1 MQLKKPFPVIL
12 LGTNSNITKL
22 VDLIHSTGREIRGI
36 IDDDYYEN
44 PQSQFK
50 DISVLGTEQILRDD
64 PGFYRNHFE
73 FICATNWT
81 PDAHIERNR
90 QKRSRQLALI
100 DELGLNC
107 ATIIGN
113 QAVIGSNSRI
123 GAGTVIYDFAVIEPE
138 VTIGEH
144 SIIYDYAIVGH
155 ESHIGSNVVLQRK
168 CLVTSLVTVEDDVYM
183 GLHSSI
189 TRSNVR
195 IGQGTFLHPGI
206 MILRST
212 ERGETVS
219 LVGRDL
225 RKAYQLPVTE

>member
-1 MQLKKPFPVIL
+1 MIL

-22 VDLIHSTGREIRGI
+22 ADLIRSTGRELRGI
-36 IDDDYYEN
+36 VDDDYYEN
-44 PQSQFK
+44 TTSLFK
-50 DISVLGTEQILRDD
+50 DIPVIGTEQMLRDD
-64 PGFYRNHFE
+64 PTFYRNHFE

-90 QKRSRQLALI
+90 QKRARQLALI
-100 DELGLNC
+100 DELELNC
-107 ATIIGN
+107 ATIIGPHTI
-113 QAVIGSNSRI
+113 IGSNSRI

-138 VTIGEH
+138 VIIGEH
-144 SIIYDYAIVGH
+144 SIVYDYAIVGH
-155 ESHIGSNVVLQRK
+155 ESHVGSNVVLQRK

-183 GLHSSI
+183 GLHSSV
-189 TRSNVR
+189 TRSDVR

-219 LVGRDL
+219 LAGRDL